1 MEVKC
6 FFTNFVSNKNN
17 FALKMK
23 AKLSIIGTM
32 ICLLFLGCKSEKEQ
46 VRDKIEQMKSRPIEL
61 CLDKMECRRNPLS
74 KLNKKYTM
82 VVYVDSAE
90 CSSCALSKLRFWNP
104 LIAEAKKKQLDIDYV
119 FILAPKKKDMEDVN
133 VELEI
138 TDLQSSIYVDTAFA
152 FKKNNKD
159 LPKENKY
166 HSFLL
171 NTEGKVILIGS
182 PIANKKIMD
191 IYKSTVNI

>member
-32 ICLLFLGCKSEKEQ
+32 ICLLFFGCKSEKEQ
-46 VRDKIEQMKSRPIEL
+46 VRDKIEEMKSRPIEL

>member
-1 MEVKC
+1 LEVKC

-46 VRDKIEQMKSRPIEL
+46 VRDKIEEMKSRPIEL